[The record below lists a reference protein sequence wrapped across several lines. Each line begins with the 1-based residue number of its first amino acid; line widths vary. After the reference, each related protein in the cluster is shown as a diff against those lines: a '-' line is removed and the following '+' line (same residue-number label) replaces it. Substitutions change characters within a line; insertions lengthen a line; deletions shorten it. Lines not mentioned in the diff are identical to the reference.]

1 MSKYYLFSISSS
13 FIPFT
18 ILFYFILF
26 YLFIF
31 FSIDRIHEIAQFA
44 QIWTDPIFGGKH
56 FIVRRKVIRE
66 AQDNQ
71 EQKQDEPGKSGI
83 DASGDGNDDQGK
95 KVEKVLPNFIFDS
108 GFNTLS
114 VKAKMGEWVG
124 VMKFKVS
131 SFKTSVYLANEK
143 GLGFPCAMARGDVR
157 KIAFTSEGKLSGSGK
172 TDGISFWSYVD
183 GRSYELKGYTELLP
197 FAATFDYELTQSLAL
212 NCKSFAGSFVSTG
225 RTVSALV
232 RSNGMTVHISP
243 QTIATA
249 ITIFSKL
256 YTCVT
261 DQIAIFK
268 HSTYTVPWASEK
280 KQKKENGKGKR
291 NSALWRYNGDL
302 GLEITDFSVWIF
314 ESTKDDTWFEFKIG
328 TSSIKFKIEQSG
340 GKSVVRDL
348 IVDGRSIFFSL
359 DHEVK
364 PIKKGSEPG
373 NETDKKPKKAHT
385 HSKKDDKADEP
396 QQIRTKKTEADPWQ
410 RENYTTKILEMPDG
424 RLIMHTEKDSPS
436 ASNLNVWFNT
446 EFSQPIYVS
455 LDVRLYTQLR
465 DLAMFYKTRISDEM
479 ERLSSATD
487 LGMIFSG
494 LSKKDTQK
502 DTEPKAQKN
511 TVYVQKLFKLEPVLN
526 VLSDLT
532 PSVSTVL
539 GWAGIES
546 PSETIPRVTHEKI
559 SLSIERVLRILIMF
573 WNDVQSY
580 ISDKKALDDQI

>member
-1 MSKYYLFSISSS
+1 
-13 FIPFT
+13 
-18 ILFYFILF
+18 
-26 YLFIF
+26 
-31 FSIDRIHEIAQFA
+31 
-44 QIWTDPIFGGKH
+44 
-56 FIVRRKVIRE
+56 
-66 AQDNQ
+66 
-71 EQKQDEPGKSGI
+71 
-83 DASGDGNDDQGK
+83 
-95 KVEKVLPNFIFDS
+95 
-108 GFNTLS
+108 
-114 VKAKMGEWVG
+114 MGEWVG

-131 SFKTSVYLANEK
+131 SFKTSGYLANEK
-143 GLGFPCAMARGDVR
+143 GFDFPCAMACGDVR
-157 KIAFTSEGKLSGSGK
+157 KIAFTSEGKLTGSGK
-172 TDGISFWSYVD
+172 TDGISLWAYVD
-183 GRSYELKGYTELLP
+183 GRSYELKGYTEILP
-197 FAATFDYELTQSLAL
+197 FAATFDYELVQSLAL
-212 NCKSFAGSFVSTG
+212 KCKSFAGSFVSTG

-232 RSNGMTVHISP
+232 RSNGANIHISP

-268 HSTYTVPWASEK
+268 HSKYTIPWASEK
-280 KQKKENGKGKR
+280 KQQKKQSGKGKR

-328 TSSIKFKIEQSG
+328 SSSIKFKIEQSG

-348 IVDGRSIFFSL
+348 IIDGRSIFFSL

-364 PIKKGSEPG
+364 PSKKGSEAG
-373 NETDKKPKKAHT
+373 NETDKKSKKKHPKK
-385 HSKKDDKADEP
+385 DEKAEEP
-396 QQIRTKKTEADPWQ
+396 QQAGTKKAKADPWR
-410 RENYTTKILEMPDG
+410 RENDTTKILEMPDG
-424 RLIMHTEKDSPS
+424 RLIMHTEKDSPT

-455 LDVRLYTQLR
+455 LDVRLYTQLK
-465 DLAMFYKTRISDEM
+465 DLAIFYKNRISDEM

-487 LGMIFSG
+487 LGTIFAG
-494 LSKKDTQK
+494 LSKKSTKK
-502 DTEPKAQKN
+502 DAEPKAQNN

-546 PSETIPRVTHEKI
+546 PSETIPRATHEKI

-580 ISDKKALDDQI
+580 ISDQKALED

>member
-1 MSKYYLFSISSS
+1 M
-13 FIPFT
+13 
-18 ILFYFILF
+18 
-26 YLFIF
+26 
-31 FSIDRIHEIAQFA
+31 
-44 QIWTDPIFGGKH
+44 
-56 FIVRRKVIRE
+56 
-66 AQDNQ
+66 
-71 EQKQDEPGKSGI
+71 
-83 DASGDGNDDQGK
+83 
-95 KVEKVLPNFIFDS
+95 LPNLIFDS
-108 GFNTLS
+108 GFNSLS

-131 SFKTSVYLANEK
+131 SFKMSTYLANEK
-143 GLGFPCAMARGDVR
+143 GFNFPCAMACGDVK

-172 TDGISFWSYVD
+172 TDGISLWAFVD
-183 GRSYELKGYTELLP
+183 GRSYELKGYTGLLP
-197 FAATFDYELTQSLAL
+197 FSATFDYELTQTLAMK
-212 NCKSFAGSFVSTG
+212 CKSFGGSFVSTG

-232 RSNGMTVHISP
+232 RSNCMNIHICP

-268 HSTYTVPWASEK
+268 HSKYTIPWASNK
-280 KQKKENGKGKR
+280 KQKKQGSIRKR
-291 NSALWRYNGDL
+291 NKALWRYDGDL

-328 TSSIKFKIEQSG
+328 SSSIKFKIEQSE

-348 IVDGRSIFFSL
+348 IIDGRSIFFSF

-364 PIKKGSEPG
+364 SIKKGDEPG
-373 NETDKKPKKAHT
+373 NNMDKKPKKKQPY
-385 HSKKDDKADEP
+385 SSKDDKSEEP
-396 QQIRTKKTEADPWQ
+396 QQAGTKKGKADPWL
-410 RENYTTKILEMPDG
+410 RDNDTTKILEMPDG
-424 RLIMHTEKDSPS
+424 KLIMHTEKDSPD
-436 ASNLNVWFNT
+436 ANNLNVWFNT

-455 LDVRLYTQLR
+455 LDVRLYTQLK
-465 DLAMFYKTRISDEM
+465 DLAVFYKTRISDEM

-487 LGMIFSG
+487 LGSIFAG
-494 LSKKDTQK
+494 LSKKDDKK
-502 DTEPKAQKN
+502 DKKDGESKTRG

-546 PSETIPRVTHEKI
+546 PSKTIPRVTHEKI
-559 SLSIERVLRILIMF
+559 SLSIERILRILITF
-573 WNDVQSY
+573 WNDVQTY
-580 ISDKKALDDQI
+580 LSDQKTLEDQL